1 MSLKPASSAR
11 FPRSTGPALVLLLGL
26 GGAVG
31 CSAYPTLRDEPINCS
46 ADSDYEFD
54 SNTVSTDMRCDR
66 DSTPDSGQ
74 SPPIPAPIEGGGRC
88 GSNQALEISLVHN
101 NDWGAHCPFTSFRTN
116 YVTTDGGV
124 SISLPRDESAWEGLS
139 FWARAP
145 GNVSKGFTV
154 YLDDANTTVMD
165 PNYTPGGHDK
175 IYNAADG
182 GLGGSTINAAV
193 DPATGQVISGAA
205 VASRQPDETG
215 NNKGNSYYVVMLVT
229 SEWVFYTIPW
239 KQFTQQ
245 PYPNR
250 VPNSIL
256 TETGDVPGTALLT
269 NQLYGLTIGPPKE
282 APFDLWLDKVT
293 FYRKKGHAPDAGPDA
308 LAAVPDAGL
317 DAPAAGADA
326 VPDALA
332 AGADAEPDVAAGDAD
347 VDAEPDAAQM

>member
-1 MSLKPASSAR
+1 
-11 FPRSTGPALVLLLGL
+11 
-26 GGAVG
+26 
-31 CSAYPTLRDEPINCS
+31 
-46 ADSDYEFD
+46 
-54 SNTVSTDMRCDR
+54 
-66 DSTPDSGQ
+66 
-74 SPPIPAPIEGGGRC
+74 
-88 GSNQALEISLVHN
+88 
-101 NDWGAHCPFTSFRTN
+101 
-116 YVTTDGGV
+116 
-124 SISLPRDESAWEGLS
+124 
-139 FWARAP
+139 
-145 GNVSKGFTV
+145 
-154 YLDDANTTVMD
+154 
-165 PNYTPGGHDK
+165 
-175 IYNAADG
+175 
-182 GLGGSTINAAV
+182 
-193 DPATGQVISGAA
+193 
-205 VASRQPDETG
+205 
-215 NNKGNSYYVVMLVT
+215 MLVT

-293 FYRKKGHAPDAGPDA
+293 FYRKKGHAPGADAGLDA
-308 LAAVPDAGL
+308 PAAVAGL

>member
-1 MSLKPASSAR
+1 MSLKPASSAQL
-11 FPRSTGPALVLLLGL
+11 PRLARPALVLLLGL

-31 CSAYPTLRDEPINCS
+31 CSAYPSLRDEPINCS

-54 SNTVSTDMRCDR
+54 PSTVSTNMRCDR
-66 DSTPDSGQ
+66 DSTPDCGQ
-74 SPPIPAPIEGGGRC
+74 SAPTLVPIEGGGRC
-88 GSNQALEISLVHN
+88 GSNAALEISLVHN
-101 NDWGAHCPFTSFRTN
+101 NDWGAHCPFINFIVNYGTSDAGTS
-116 YVTTDGGV
+116 T
-124 SISLPRDESAWEGLS
+124 SLPRDESAWEGLS

-165 PNYTPGGHDK
+165 INYTPGGHDK
-175 IYNAADG
+175 IYSAADG
-182 GLGGSTINAAV
+182 GLGGATINAAV

-215 NNKGNSYYVVMLVT
+215 NNKGNSYYAVMLVT

-256 TETGDVPGTALLT
+256 TQTGDVPGTGLLT

-282 APFDLWLDKVT
+282 APFDLWLDQVT
-293 FYRKKGHAPDAGPDA
+293 FYRKKGHGPDAGPDVV
-308 LAAVPDAGL
+308 AAVPDLGL
-317 DAPAAGADA
+317 DAPAAVA
-326 VPDALA
+326 VPDAPA
-332 AGADAEPDVAAGDAD
+332 AGPDAEPDLAADAD

>member
-1 MSLKPASSAR
+1 MSLKRISRAQLLRLA
-11 FPRSTGPALVLLLGL
+11 GLACALLGL
-26 GGAVG
+26 VGAVG
-31 CSAYPTLRDEPINCS
+31 CSAYPSLRNEPINCS

-54 SNTVSTDMRCDR
+54 PSTVSTNMRCDR

-74 SPPIPAPIEGGGRC
+74 SAPSLATIEGGGRC
-88 GSNQALEISLVHN
+88 GSNVALEISLVHN
-101 NDWGAHCPFTSFRTN
+101 NDWGAHCPFISFIINYGTSDAGTS
-116 YVTTDGGV
+116 T
-124 SISLPRDESAWEGLS
+124 SLPRDESAWEGLS

-165 PNYTPGGHDK
+165 LNYTPGGHDK
-175 IYNAADG
+175 IYSAADG
-182 GLGGSTINAAV
+182 GLGGSTINAAT

-205 VASRQPDETG
+205 IASRQPDETG
-215 NNKGNSYYVVMLVT
+215 NNKGNSYYAVMLVT

-256 TETGDVPGTALLT
+256 TETGDVPGTGLLT

-282 APFDLWLDKVT
+282 APFDLWLDQVT
-293 FYRKKGHAPDAGPDA
+293 FYRKKGHGPDAGPDA
-308 LAAVPDAGL
+308 PTAVAGP
-317 DAPAAGADA
+317 DAPATGAEAG
-326 VPDALA
+326 PDAA
-332 AGADAEPDVAAGDAD
+332 APGADAEPDVAAADAD
-347 VDAEPDAAQM
+347 VDA